1 MILDFDESFR
11 TMWYT
16 SRYQKLCYSIKQGR
30 VVKNKKTVRLY
41 SESFYEGCAM
51 TFVFELRS
59 NGKIQYEGQ
68 VNYDF
73 ETRKLDSPIC
83 N

>member
-16 SRYQKLCYSIKQGR
+16 SRDQKLCYSIKQGR
-30 VVKNKKTVRLY
+30 VVKKKKTVRLN

-51 TFVFELRS
+51 TFVFKLSS
-59 NGKIQYEGQ
+59 NGIFQYEGQ

-73 ETRKLDSPIC
+73 YTRKLNSPIC